1 MPTTNLTP
9 TKLTAVADAGTIQP
23 DARIY
28 IKQTVGGVLNIF
40 TATPSEILT
49 AFSGATGSRADFA
62 IEYTYDA
69 ATAAGAADGTLRLNA
84 NYLTATALYLAEK
97 DVDGIDRSA
106 ILSQIVPGNLLQVT
120 DKTTGTKAVFSLSAI
135 VDSGTYRTYTV
146 AFVLGQLTLTTA
158 GAVSFQWLP
167 TSGISLSDVANAGY
181 ITQTQGDARYPLKT
195 ATDPYPIYLTQAEA
209 AALFTPIGGDAQ
221 GGLRYNFNTSTTFPT
236 VAGGVR
242 LNSSTLSSVTQINV
256 NESDRNS
263 ANMSVILDAIT
274 AGTRIQIA
282 FEDNEEIYA
291 WFRAT
296 AAPTDNGSDRT
307 IPVAFVASA
316 GSLAAGEVTI
326 NLLQIQGSS
335 GHIIQDEGTSLTA
348 RSKIN
353 FVGDGIAA
361 TDDATNDATVVT
373 VTATSSGEGGAS
385 GLSAG
390 SISATPSDSQ
400 VQLTEVTP
408 PSGSTFPPYTF
419 QWLQNTSMALVYPGD
434 VVAGQAANNYTAT
447 GLANGSTYYFRRVAI
462 DQLGNKVS
470 TPVIFASP
478 ASVAFD
484 SDAITYFNAITS
496 TGVTLTT
503 TQKTNANA
511 VFVGLKTNISAKWNK
526 IKGLY
531 LFLGGTAAAH
541 AINAKLPG
549 TNNLVFSGTSVHNA
563 QGWQPDGSS
572 GYAETGISP
581 SSLTAQRGLLSF
593 SVSGYGSTNPG
604 FTAGAIQGTNRFYAG
619 SISSTELFDALYVT
633 AEQAYI
639 LGTAKSL
646 GSFAFNRS
654 ADANYTIAIDGS
666 VVVTRTATADTGTI
680 NNTVII
686 GATKNASN
694 TPQYFESAL
703 YSMFTIGLNGL
714 TNTEISELASL
725 EESYR
730 TSR

>member
-1 MPTTNLTP
+1 MSKKIPELNLVPGGVLASNLFFEVARQISANTYNGESERIAADTLIALLTNAGAAININLISTLTP
-9 TKLTAVADAGTIQP
+9 TNAAWDSARTYTPYDYLDVAYQGKHYVYSPAKQPSAGHLPTEAAYWILIASDGTVGATGPQGPAGQSITGPAGSPGAAGTPGTNGTNGISAIATTTGTPPAIPAVGSSADYAVNSTAGLIAQHTYGFGGITGTLQITAIPNAVTITLQNVDATEGATVAAGIKVAPVGKTGVAGTGGGGASGIQYGYSTTPGAGVISAADLTTATSLSINVADALGKSHSTLLGRLKIGAIIVIAKNSTNFVEYSVTS
-23 DARIY
+23 DYASGS
-28 IKQTVGGVLNIF
+28 VGVSVNTF
-40 TATPSEILT
+40 V
-49 AFSGATGSRADFA
+49 GSF
-62 IEYTYDA
+62 
-69 ATAAGAADGTLRLNA
+69 
-84 NYLTATALYLAEK
+84 
-97 DVDGIDRSA
+97 V
-106 ILSQIVPGNLLQVT
+106 
-120 DKTTGTKAVFSLSAI
+120 
-135 VDSGTYRTYTV
+135 SGTDTV
-146 AFVLGQLTLTTA
+146 YLGIA
-158 GAVSFQWLP
+158 
-167 TSGISLSDVANAGY
+167 SDV
-181 ITQTQGDARYPLKT
+181 
-195 ATDPYPIYLTQAEA
+195 
-209 AALFTPIGGDAQ
+209 
-221 GGLRYNFNTSTTFPT
+221 
-236 VAGGVR
+236 V
-242 LNSSTLSSVTQINV
+242 SS
-256 NESDRNS
+256 
-263 ANMSVILDAIT
+263 
-274 AGTRIQIA
+274 
-282 FEDNEEIYA
+282 
-291 WFRAT
+291 
-296 AAPTDNGSDRT
+296 
-307 IPVAFVASA
+307 
-316 GSLAAGEVTI
+316 
-326 NLLQIQGSS
+326 
-335 GHIIQDEGTSLTA
+335 
-348 RSKIN
+348 
-353 FVGDGIAA
+353 
-361 TDDATNDATVVT
+361 
-373 VTATSSGEGGAS
+373 AS

-408 PSGSTFPPYTF
+408 PSGSTFPPYIF
-419 QWLQNTSMALVYPGD
+419 QWLQNTSAVLAYPAD
-434 VVAGQAANNYTAT
+434 VVAGQTANNYTAT
-447 GLANGSTYYFRRVAI
+447 GLANVSTYYFRRVAI

-633 AEQAYI
+633 AEQAYT

-725 EESYR
+725 EENYR